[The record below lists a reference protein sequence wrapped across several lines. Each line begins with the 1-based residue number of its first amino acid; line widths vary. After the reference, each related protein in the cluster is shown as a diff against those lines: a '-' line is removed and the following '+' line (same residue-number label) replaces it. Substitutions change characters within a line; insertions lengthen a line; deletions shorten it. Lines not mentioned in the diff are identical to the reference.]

1 MPFVFSATTT
11 LVVPDRFFFLL
22 TNIVKKP
29 FAYPKIRVC
38 KDTKCCLSINYKID
52 IFEWRSQ
59 VIAQLLCIG
68 RPPLGQA
75 GKWGAGCSA
84 VRCPVQRAASFI
96 AACCAGTCSAL
107 HFTSHNGTG
116 CQRAQP
122 KANGRAA
129 FEQNQSCP
137 CMKERSFSGKR
148 KCVFPQKK
156 RAAPNAQPLFLIQN
170 SAFTIIAQPNS

>member
-1 MPFVFSATTT
+1 MRLPRA
-11 LVVPDRFFFLL
+11 VPWVWKRSC
-22 TNIVKKP
+22 
-29 FAYPKIRVC
+29 AVC
-38 KDTKCCLSINYKID
+38 
-52 IFEWRSQ
+52 

-75 GKWGAGCSA
+75 GKWGSGCSA
-84 VRCPVQRAASFI
+84 VRCPMQRAASFI

-107 HFTSHNGTG
+107 HFTSRNGIG
-116 CQRAQP
+116 CQGAHP

-148 KCVFPQKK
+148 KCVFPQKE
-156 RAAPNAQPLFLIQN
+156 RAGPNALPLFLIPSYRVPDYRAARFKIQN
-170 SAFTIIAQPNS
+170 SAFLIICGYVEVIEEALCVVVHNELVGEVRLLE

>member
-1 MPFVFSATTT
+1 MGLPRA
-11 LVVPDRFFFLL
+11 VPWVWRRSC
-22 TNIVKKP
+22 
-29 FAYPKIRVC
+29 AVC
-38 KDTKCCLSINYKID
+38 
-52 IFEWRSQ
+52 

-68 RPPLGQA
+68 RPPLGLA

-84 VRCPVQRAASFI
+84 VRCPMQRAASLI
-96 AACCAGTCSAL
+96 AARCAGACSAL
-107 HFTSHNGTG
+107 HFTSRNGTG

-170 SAFTIIAQPNS
+170 AILLIENKREASSAPAQFLIQNSTFLIIPFSILNYLRVC